1 MTADI
6 ARLVLE
12 LGQNAIEAGAARV
25 VICLEQTPA
34 GARTVQVLDDG
45 PGFNPTALCRGT
57 GEGFTTAARPGA
69 GRGLALARRTA
80 QRLCLS
86 NAPDGGALVRA
97 WLSPA
102 KARMRLMRVLLSSK
116 AIWPKMQ
123 PARPLPWKWK
133 RPPAQPGSCW
143 NRAKHPKNCSAC
155 AGRWMPRWQ
164 PLYYEQRSSAYEKL
178 GRT

>member
-45 PGFNPTALCRGT
+45 PGFSPAALCRGT
-57 GEGFTTAARPGA
+57 EEGFTSAARPGA

-80 QRLCLS
+80 QRRSLS

-102 KARMRLMRVLLSSK
+102 VCWGDVSGAAAALAQNTAGTAIALEVETPAGTAGFLLEPGQTPKELQRLRRQMDAALAAALL
-116 AIWPKMQ
+116 
-123 PARPLPWKWK
+123 
-133 RPPAQPGSCW
+133 
-143 NRAKHPKNCSAC
+143 
-155 AGRWMPRWQ
+155 
-164 PLYYEQRSSAYEKL
+164 
-178 GRT
+178 

>member
-102 KARMRLMRVLLSSK
+102 VSWGDVSGAAVALAQNAAGAAIALEVETPAGTAGFLLEPGQTPKELQRLRRQMDAALAAALL
-116 AIWPKMQ
+116 
-123 PARPLPWKWK
+123 
-133 RPPAQPGSCW
+133 
-143 NRAKHPKNCSAC
+143 
-155 AGRWMPRWQ
+155 
-164 PLYYEQRSSAYEKL
+164 
-178 GRT
+178 